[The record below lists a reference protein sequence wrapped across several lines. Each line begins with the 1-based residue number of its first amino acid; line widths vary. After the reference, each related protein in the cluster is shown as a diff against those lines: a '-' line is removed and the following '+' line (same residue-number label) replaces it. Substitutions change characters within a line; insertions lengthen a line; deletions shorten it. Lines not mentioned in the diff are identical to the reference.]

1 MKKFLP
7 IILVAIAAAVG
18 GLYLLGST
26 QPGKEGFSGSLTD
39 ALSLGKAMKCTWED
53 GGTSGT
59 MYIKGK
65 EKLYAEIVTAGEIGY
80 MISADNCLYS
90 WESESQGV
98 KLCFTP
104 AEGEEDLDF
113 TQMAKEAEVS
123 LEDDIEYNCE
133 DTVISDSKFTP
144 PTNVEFITFPSAE

>member
-1 MKKFLP
+1 M
-7 IILVAIAAAVG
+7 AAAAGVG
-18 GLYLLGST
+18 FFLLGSNK
-26 QPGKEGFSGSLTD
+26 PGDEGFVGSLTD
-39 ALSLGKAMKCTWED
+39 ALSLGKAMKCTWEEGD
-53 GGTSGT
+53 VTGT

-90 WESESQGV
+90 WGSEPQGV

-113 TQMAKEAEVS
+113 TQIAQEAEVS
-123 LEDDIEYNCE
+123 LEDDVEYNCE
-133 DTVISDSKFTP
+133 NTVINDSRFVP
-144 PTNVEFITFPSAE
+144 PTNVEFMTFPSVE